1 MDEFTKKKFD
11 ALLQKDISALVLS
24 DLIFL
29 RARRDYLTP
38 EQLEQYQPE
47 FDTIDQRRK
56 EIEAMKQEAIV
67 TEPKQEEKKGKLYSD
82 FSYKDLQKKGKEM
95 GLKKVVGLSRDELI
109 KQIDE
114 CYVL

>member
-11 ALLQKDISALVLS
+11 SILQKGVSALVLS

-29 RARRDYLTP
+29 RARRDYLTQ
-38 EQLEQYQPE
+38 EQLAKYEPK
-47 FDTIDQRRK
+47 FALIDQQRK
-56 EIEAMKQEAIV
+56 EIEAVKEEVIV
-67 TEPKQEEKKGKLYSD
+67 TEPKQEEKVGKLYSD
-82 FSYKDLQKKGKEM
+82 FSYKALQKKGKEM

-109 KQIDE
+109 KQIDD